1 MTSNPYYFIRRQV
14 CVYRRLQLLLL
25 TSHFVSVMVH
35 LFYKPIGLPVL
46 PVLKLNSIFQP
57 ALLLAIL
64 EQIEVALKA
73 LFPAIFPELLH
84 KPLKPLRL
92 PVPPSSPILMLSKL
106 RPMRPLCLKNT
117 FSGSGDGNPI
127 PDDISVICRL
137 I

>member
-73 LFPAIFPELLH
+73 LFPAIFLNSCTNRSNHSGFQYLH
-84 KPLKPLRL
+84 RL
-92 PVPPSSPILMLSKL
+92 QS
-106 RPMRPLCLKNT
+106 
-117 FSGSGDGNPI
+117 
-127 PDDISVICRL
+127 
-137 I
+137 